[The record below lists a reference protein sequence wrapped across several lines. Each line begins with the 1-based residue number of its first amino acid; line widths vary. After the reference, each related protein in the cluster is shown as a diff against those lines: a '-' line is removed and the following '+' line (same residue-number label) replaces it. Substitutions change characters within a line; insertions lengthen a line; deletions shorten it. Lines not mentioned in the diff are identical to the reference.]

1 MSSTISINNNEKE
14 REIREN
20 GSVTLDFGTR
30 GIRSL
35 SVTSGTV
42 NISGKFLGELL
53 VFCLSVYGPA

>member
-42 NISGKFLGELL
+42 NISGRNLG
-53 VFCLSVYGPA
+53 